1 MPVDP
6 SLAIVDANMMRRV
19 IESASVGRLGTVGT
33 DRQPHVVP
41 ICFALSGD
49 VIYSAVDHKPK
60 RSARLRR
67 VANIEATGRACL
79 LVDEYSDDWSRL
91 WWVRVD
97 GRGRVVG
104 DADEARAAVAAL
116 IAKYEQYVERPPTG
130 TVIAVE
136 ADRWSGW
143 SADLR

>member
-1 MPVDP
+1 
-6 SLAIVDANMMRRV
+6 MRRV
-19 IESASVGRLGTVGT
+19 IESAPVGRLGTVGT

-60 RSARLRR
+60 RSTRLRR
-67 VANIEATGRACL
+67 VANIEATGHACL

>member
-1 MPVDP
+1 MDGQT
-6 SLAIVDANMMRRV
+6 MRRLV
-19 IESASVGRLGTVGT
+19 ESAPVGRLGTVGT
-33 DRQPHVVP
+33 DRHPHVVP
-41 ICFALSGD
+41 ICFALTGN

-67 VANIEATGRACL
+67 VANIDATGRACL

-104 DADEARAAVAAL
+104 GADEARAAVAAL
-116 IAKYEQYVERPPTG
+116 TAKYEQYVERPPTG
-130 TVIAVE
+130 AVIAVE